1 MRSFDITIPEGLLR
15 ECLVAIVLIA
25 VAAFV
30 AFALG
35 YYLKRFLRDWAG
47 KTGTKLDDL
56 IVERFTLPVIGL
68 AIVAGIAAAKEY
80 VKIPQQISSWLDKA
94 VMVLIL
100 AIVFVVLARFV
111 DGIIEFSAS
120 GYIRRAEKLQR
131 AEAAA
136 EMDRVQRIRKSTREI
151 AKMLIALL
159 GVLTILSYLGLNLK
173 AVWASLG
180 IGGIAVA
187 LAVQEPLRN
196 LVGRMYIYGT
206 GIFAEGH
213 FIEFKQ
219 WAGTVQRITTFRTYL
234 EMFSD
239 MTMVS
244 IPNEQFINSAVKSYH
259 GRTKFM
265 YKWDLDVPYDVS
277 PEQLQRLVAQLR
289 EIVRARPEVNL
300 DRCWIYLERLGQSAK
315 VIRVWFQANLPD
327 WGTSLIYGNEVLHE
341 IQNVFEKMVIP
352 FAFPTQTVHLQTEN
366 PIEGPRNG
374 GAVSVAQPEVDE
386 HGSG

>member
-15 ECLVAIVLIA
+15 EYVIAIALIA
-25 VAAFV
+25 VAAVV

-35 YYLKRFLRDWAG
+35 YYLKKYLRAWAEN
-47 KTGTKLDDL
+47 TGTKLDDL
-56 IVERFTLPVIGL
+56 IVKRFTLPVIGL
-68 AIVAGIAAAKEY
+68 VIVAGVAVAKEY
-80 VKIPQQISSWLDKA
+80 VTIPQQISLWLDKA

-100 AIVFVVLARFV
+100 AIVFVVLARFAE
-111 DGIIEFSAS
+111 GIIEFSAS
-120 GYIRRAEKLQR
+120 GYIRRAEKLDQ
-131 AEAAA
+131 AEAVG
-136 EMDRVQRIRKSTREI
+136 EMERVQRIRKITREI

-187 LAVQEPLRN
+187 FAVQEPLRN

-219 WAGTVQRITTFRTYL
+219 WMGTVQRITTFRTYL

-239 MTMVS
+239 MTTVS
-244 IPNEQFINSAVKSYH
+244 IPNEQFIKAAVKSYH

-277 PEQLQRLVAQLR
+277 PEQVQRLVSQLR

-315 VIRVWFQANLPD
+315 IIRVWFQANLPD
-327 WGTSLIYGNEVLHE
+327 WGTSLSYGNELLHE

-352 FAFPTQTVHLQTEN
+352 FAFPTQTVHLQAEN
-366 PIEGPRNG
+366 PIGGPRNG
-374 GAVSVAQPEVDE
+374 GAVARPEVDE
-386 HGSG
+386 QGLG